1 MSSTDDPRT
10 VVRRGSDGDVGAR
23 ALPTLRVIGWWC
35 SVLLVMA
42 WMLPA
47 CQPVI
52 VQCGERSEAMVI
64 GASSTD
70 VRRTESARPR
80 GAVVTAA
87 GPQMRAILEHLALPT
102 FQRFARRWGYAVLA
116 EELPTD
122 GAGADPAAQQAKWA
136 KLRLLREA
144 LASFPLALWLDADIL
159 LTRDDEDIASHLH
172 ADHFQ
177 ALALEQVPYEHR
189 VNPNTGVWLL
199 RSCPA
204 AFAFL
209 GAVSTAGPQPGP
221 WADQGAVLAALDWDR
236 GDQRYRWARPG
247 RGNQF
252 LAGTSCPLPT
262 HGRRRQEA
270 PAPRPRP
277 ATARAGSPQRAATEA
292 RRPAD
297 PSAAG

>member
-1 MSSTDDPRT
+1 MIGVSSTG
-10 VVRRGSDGDVGAR
+10 VLR
-23 ALPTLRVIGWWC
+23 A
-35 SVLLVMA
+35 
-42 WMLPA
+42 
-47 CQPVI
+47 
-52 VQCGERSEAMVI
+52 
-64 GASSTD
+64 
-70 VRRTESARPR
+70 ESARPR

-87 GPQMRAILEHLALPT
+87 GPQMRAILEQLALPT
-102 FQRFARRWGYAVLA
+102 FHRFARRWGYAVLA

-172 ADHFQ
+172 PNHFQ
-177 ALALEQVPYEHR
+177 ALSLEQVPYEHR

-209 GAVSTAGPQPGP
+209 NAVSTAGPQPGP

-236 GDQRYRWARPG
+236 GDQQYRWARPG

-252 LAGTSCPLPT
+252 LAGTSWLPPGWNQPYLDGRTDEDVYNSSARSYADRPVVSHPHALHFMGMSPAARYRHMAAVAKTLPLLDPVPPPP
-262 HGRRRQEA
+262 ELE
-270 PAPRPRP
+270 
-277 ATARAGSPQRAATEA
+277 SPQRAAT
-292 RRPAD
+292 
-297 PSAAG
+297 

>member
-1 MSSTDDPRT
+1 M
-10 VVRRGSDGDVGAR
+10 
-23 ALPTLRVIGWWC
+23 
-35 SVLLVMA
+35 
-42 WMLPA
+42 
-47 CQPVI
+47 
-52 VQCGERSEAMVI
+52 I

-80 GAVVTAA
+80 GAIVTAA

-116 EELPTD
+116 EELSTD

-209 GAVSTAGPQPGP
+209 DAVSTAGPQPGP

-236 GDQRYRWARPG
+236 GDQRYWWARPG

-252 LAGTSCPLPT
+252 LAGTSWLPPGWNQPYLD
-262 HGRRRQEA
+262 GRTDEDVYNSSARSYADRPVVSHPHA
-270 PAPRPRP
+270 LHFMGLSPAARYRHMAVVAKKLRLLDPAPPPPELGAPSGRPQKLVGQQTHQQP
-277 ATARAGSPQRAATEA
+277 AEPAAFGLGS
-292 RRPAD
+292 
-297 PSAAG
+297 

>member
-1 MSSTDDPRT
+1 VIGVSST
-10 VVRRGSDGDVGAR
+10 
-23 ALPTLRVIGWWC
+23 
-35 SVLLVMA
+35 
-42 WMLPA
+42 
-47 CQPVI
+47 
-52 VQCGERSEAMVI
+52 GERRAQP
-64 GASSTD
+64 
-70 VRRTESARPR
+70 ARPR

-87 GPQMRAILEHLALPT
+87 GPQMRDILEQLALPT

-172 ADHFQ
+172 PDHFQ

-209 GAVSTAGPQPGP
+209 DAVTTAGRQPGP

-236 GDQRYRWARPG
+236 GDQQYWWARPG

-252 LAGTSCPLPT
+252 LAGTSWLPPGWNQPYLDGRTDEDGYNSSARSYADRPVVSHPHALHFMGLSPAARYRHMAAVAKTLPLLD
-262 HGRRRQEA
+262 
-270 PAPRPRP
+270 PAP
-277 ATARAGSPQRAATEA
+277 ATARAGSRQ
-292 RRPAD
+292 RPAE
-297 PSAAG
+297 PAAL